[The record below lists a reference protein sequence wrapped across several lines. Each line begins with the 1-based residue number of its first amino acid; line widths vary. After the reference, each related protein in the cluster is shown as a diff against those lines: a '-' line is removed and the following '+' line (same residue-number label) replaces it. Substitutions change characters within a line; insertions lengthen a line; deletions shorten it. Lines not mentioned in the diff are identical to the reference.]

1 MPLSDFLSSARK
13 HGLVVHD
20 DPVSRYLYSTDAS
33 IYQIQPLAVG
43 FPRDGDELAAFVAL
57 AAEHGVPLLPRGAGS
72 SLAGQAV
79 GEAVVL
85 DLSKNLR
92 HEIHIDPEARTAT
105 VAPGVVLKD
114 LNAAAS
120 RYGLQFGPDPASA
133 ERATMGGVVGN
144 NATGAHSILYG
155 MTADHLLRA
164 EVVFADGT
172 TGVLEPLSPDARPA
186 NPTTARLLRIAN
198 ELRQRETAATLR
210 AHWPQVWR
218 RASGYNLNY
227 LLPWTPSQPPRWYA
241 EGTPYPPFSP
251 ETVPLQALLAGS
263 EGTLAVIRRATV
275 RLVAKPRHTA
285 LAVLPYPNVEAACDD
300 APRLL
305 SYAPSAVELLPRSIW
320 EAARSA
326 PAYAGLL
333 DFLPPG
339 DPAALLIVEFAAD
352 DPRLAQAQ
360 ARALSGEGFLALDAE
375 SQSHVWKVRK
385 VGLGLLM
392 ARHGDTKPISFMED
406 ITVPVEHLGDFVR
419 AVQGIMKE
427 FGTEAEFYA
436 HASAGCLH
444 IRPALNLKDAR
455 DRGKLRAIAQA
466 AMEAGIRLGGVPS
479 GEHGDGLAR
488 SEFLEAAFGP
498 EIMAW
503 FRALKAAA
511 DPQNILNPGKIVD
524 APRMDAHLRYGEDY
538 RPQGWTPVLDFSA
551 SGGLVGAVETC
562 NGAGVCR
569 KTDGLMCPTFQATRD
584 EDKLTRGRAN
594 LLRAM
599 LAGHLPAAEEAAYR
613 ALDLCVAC
621 KGCRAEC
628 PSGVDMAKLKYE
640 FLHRYYQHHR
650 RKLRDWFFAYL
661 GKYAPRLWPA
671 APLFRIANAKAVRE
685 VLARLLGLAPGRELP
700 IPQRRQAAEPHSE
713 RPTVLYLADPF
724 TRHFEPEVES
734 AALRLLEAVGE
745 RVAVVPHLGA
755 GRPLI
760 SKGFL
765 TQAKAE
771 AQAVVA
777 AIRRL
782 DPEGR
787 LPVVGAEPSEI
798 YTLQDEYPDLLP
810 DDPYVAALAQR
821 AWLVD
826 EFFARHAGWPALW
839 EGAPPW
845 AGEPVLLHG
854 HCYQKAR
861 PPADDGLPVGQ
872 EATAAM
878 LEAAGVPVEII
889 PSGCCGMAGAFGY
902 EAEHYDLSLKI
913 GELVLFPAVREAGD
927 DRTVVAPGTS
937 CRAQIEHG
945 TGHAAEHP
953 LVLLARRL
961 RSQG

>member
-1 MPLSDFLSSARK
+1 MPLPDFLSSARK
-13 HGLVVHD
+13 RGLIVHD

-33 IYQIQPLAVG
+33 IYQIRPLAVG
-43 FPRDGDELAAFVAL
+43 FPRDEDDLAAFVAL
-57 AAEHGVPLLPRGAGS
+57 AAEHRVPILPRGAGS

-85 DLSKNLR
+85 DLSR
-92 HEIHIDPEARTAT
+92 HLDRVLSIDPEARTAT
-105 VAPGVVLKD
+105 VQPGVVLKT
-114 LNAAAS
+114 LNQQAEA
-120 RYGLQFGPDPASA
+120 YGLQFGPDPASA
-133 ERATMGGVVGN
+133 ERATLGGVVGN

-155 MTADHLLRA
+155 MAADHLLQA

-172 TGVLEPLSPDARPA
+172 VGELAPIAPDARPS
-186 NPTTARLLRIAN
+186 NPTVARLLRIAN
-198 ELRQRETAATLR
+198 ELRQQETAATLR
-210 AHWPQVWR
+210 QHWPRVWR
-218 RASGYNLNY
+218 RASGYSLNY
-227 LLPWTPSQPPRWYA
+227 LLPWTPSRPPQWYA
-241 EGTPYPPFSP
+241 ADLPYPPVP
-251 ETVPLQALLAGS
+251 EGLVPLQALLAGS

-285 LAVLPYPNVEAACDD
+285 LAILPYPSVEAACDD

-326 PAYAGLL
+326 PAYASLL

-339 DPAALLIVEFAAD
+339 DPAALLLVEFAAD

-360 ARALSGEGFLALDAE
+360 ARALSGEGFLALDE
-375 SQSHVWKVRK
+375 ETQSHVWQVRK

-392 ARHGDTKPISFMED
+392 ARHGDAKPISFMED
-406 ITVPVEHLGDFVR
+406 ITVPVEHLGEFVR
-419 AVQGIMKE
+419 AVQDIMRE
-427 FGTEAEFYA
+427 FGTQAEFYA

-444 IRPALNLKDAR
+444 IRPALNLKDTR

-466 AMEAGIRLGGVPS
+466 AMEVGLRLGGVPS

-498 EIMAW
+498 EIMGW
-503 FRALKAAA
+503 FRKLKAAA
-511 DPQNILNPGKIVD
+511 DPQHLLNPGKIVD
-524 APRMDAHLRYGEDY
+524 APRMDTHLRYGEDY
-538 RPQGWTPVLDFSA
+538 RPQGWTPVMDFSA
-551 SGGLVGAVETC
+551 SGGVVGAIETC

-584 EDKLTRGRAN
+584 EDKSTRGRAN

-599 LAGHLPAAEEAAYR
+599 IAGHLPAAEEAAYR
-613 ALDLCVAC
+613 ALDLCLAC
-621 KGCRAEC
+621 KGCRSEC

-640 FLHRYYQHHR
+640 FLHRYYQRHR
-650 RKLRDWFFAYL
+650 RRLRDWFFGYFGA
-661 GKYAPRLWPA
+661 ASRFLWPL
-671 APLFRIANAKAVRE
+671 APALRIANWKPLRAG
-685 VLARLLGLAPGRELP
+685 LARVLGIA
-700 IPQRRQAAEPHSE
+700 PQRMLPLPQRAPRALPRAEQ
-713 RPTVLYLADPF
+713 PTVLYLADPF

-734 AALRLLEAVGE
+734 AALHLLEAVGE

-765 TQAKAE
+765 TQARAE
-771 AQAVVA
+771 AQKVVA

-810 DDPYVAALAQR
+810 HDPYVAALAKR

-826 EFFARHAGWPALW
+826 EFLARHSGWPALW

-845 AGEPVLLHG
+845 EGEPVLLHG

-861 PPADDGLPVGQ
+861 PPADDGQPVGQ
-872 EATAAM
+872 EATAAI

-902 EAEHYDLSLKI
+902 EAEHYELSLKI

-927 DRTVVAPGTS
+927 ARAVVAPGTS

-945 TGHAAEHP
+945 TGHPAEHP

-961 RSQG
+961 ASR

>member
-1 MPLSDFLSSARK
+1 MPLPDFLSSARK
-13 HGLVVHD
+13 RGLVVHD

-33 IYQIQPLAVG
+33 IYQIPPLAVG
-43 FPRDGDELAAFVAL
+43 FPRDEDELTAFVAL
-57 AAEHGVPLLPRGAGS
+57 AAEHRVPILPRGAGS

-79 GEAVVL
+79 GEAVIL
-85 DLSKNLR
+85 DLSR
-92 HEIHIDPEARTAT
+92 HLDRVIAIDAAARTAT
-105 VAPGVVLKD
+105 VQPGVVLKT
-114 LNAAAS
+114 LNEQAEA
-120 RYGLQFGPDPASA
+120 YGLQFGPDPASA
-133 ERATMGGVVGN
+133 ERATVGGVVGN

-155 MTADHLLRA
+155 MAADHLLQA

-172 TGVLEPLSPDARPA
+172 VGELAPIAPDAQPS
-186 NPTTARLLRIAN
+186 NPTMARLLRIAN
-198 ELRQRETAATLR
+198 ELRQRETAATLQS
-210 AHWPQVWR
+210 HWPKVWR
-218 RASGYNLNY
+218 RASGYSLNY
-227 LLPWTPSQPPRWYA
+227 LLPWTPSRPPQWYDRDL
-241 EGTPYPPFSP
+241 PYPPVP
-251 ETVPLQALLAGS
+251 AGKVPLQALLAGS
-263 EGTLAVIRRATV
+263 EGTLAVMRRATV

-285 LAVLPYPNVEAACDD
+285 LAILPYPTVEAACDD

-305 SYAPSAVELLPRSIW
+305 SYAPSAVELLPKSIW

-326 PAYAGLL
+326 PAYASLL
-333 DFLPPG
+333 DFLPAG

-360 ARALSGEGFLALDAE
+360 ARALSGEGFLALDDE
-375 SQSHVWKVRK
+375 TQSHVWQVRK

-392 ARHGDTKPISFMED
+392 ARHGDAKPISFMED

-419 AVQGIMKE
+419 SVQEIMRE

-444 IRPALNLKDAR
+444 IRPALNLKDTR
-455 DRGKLRAIAQA
+455 DRGKLRAIARA
-466 AMEAGIRLGGVPS
+466 AMEAGIQLGGVPS

-498 EIMAW
+498 EIMGW
-503 FRALKAAA
+503 FRKLKAAA
-511 DPQNILNPGKIVD
+511 DPENILNPGKIVD
-524 APRMDAHLRYGEDY
+524 APRMDTHLRYGEDY
-538 RPQGWTPVLDFSA
+538 APQGWTPVMDFSS
-551 SGGLVGAVETC
+551 SGGVVGAIETC

-584 EDKLTRGRAN
+584 EDKSTRGRAN

-599 LAGHLPAAEEAAYR
+599 IAGHLPAAEEAAYR

-621 KGCRAEC
+621 KGCRSEC

-640 FLHRYYQHHR
+640 FLHRYYQHHA
-650 RKLRDWFFAYL
+650 RKLRDWFFGYFGSA
-661 GKYAPRLWPA
+661 ARFLWPL
-671 APLFRIANAKAVRE
+671 APLLRIANWKPLRTLV
-685 VLARLLGLAPGRELP
+685 ARSLGIAPQRELP
-700 IPQRRQAAEPHSE
+700 LPRRAPAHRPQAEQ
-713 RPTVLYLADPF
+713 PTVLYLADPF
-724 TRHFEPEVES
+724 TRYFEPEVES
-734 AALRLLEAVGE
+734 ATLRLLDALGE

-771 AQAVVA
+771 AHAVVA

-810 DDPYVAALAQR
+810 HDPYVAALAKR

-826 EFFARHAGWPALW
+826 EFLARHAGWPALW
-839 EGAPPW
+839 QGAPPW
-845 AGEPVLLHG
+845 EGEPVLLHG

-878 LEAAGVPVEII
+878 LETAGVPVEII

-902 EAEHYDLSLKI
+902 EAEHYDLSLQI
-913 GELVLFPAVREAGD
+913 GELVLFPAVREAGEG
-927 DRTVVAPGTS
+927 REVVAPGTS

-945 TGHAAEHP
+945 TGHHADHP

-961 RSQG
+961 EG

>member
-1 MPLSDFLSSARK
+1 MSLPDFLSSARK

-33 IYQIQPLAVG
+33 IYQIPPLAVG
-43 FPRDGDELAAFVAL
+43 FPRDADELTAFVAL
-57 AAEHGVPLLPRGAGS
+57 AAEHHVPILPRGAGS

-85 DLSKNLR
+85 DLSKHLR
-92 HEIHIDPEARTAT
+92 HEITINPEARTAT
-105 VAPGVVLKD
+105 VAAGVVLKD
-114 LNAAAS
+114 LNAAAAA
-120 RYGLQFGPDPASA
+120 YGLQYGPDPASA
-133 ERATMGGVVGN
+133 ERATLGGVVGN

-155 MTADHLLRA
+155 MSADHLLRA

-172 TGVLEPLSPDARPA
+172 VGVLEPLSPQAKPT
-186 NPTTARLLRIAN
+186 NPTVARLFRIAKD
-198 ELRQRETAATLR
+198 LRQRETAATLR
-210 AHWPQVWR
+210 SHWPKVWR
-218 RASGYNLNY
+218 RASGYGLNY
-227 LLPWTPSQPPRWYA
+227 LLPWTPARPPRWYA
-241 EGTPYPPFSP
+241 DDLPYPPFSP
-251 ETVPLQALLAGS
+251 EQIPLQALLAGS
-263 EGTLAVIRRATV
+263 EGTLAVIRRLTV
-275 RLVAKPRHTA
+275 RLVAKPQHTA
-285 LAVLPYPNVEAACDD
+285 LAVLPYPTIEAACDD
-300 APRLL
+300 TPRLL
-305 SYAPSAVELLPRSIW
+305 AYGPSAVELLPKSIW
-320 EAARSA
+320 EAARSV

-333 DFLPPG
+333 DFLPEG
-339 DPAALLIVEFAAD
+339 NPAALLIVEFAAD

-360 ARALSGEGFLALDAE
+360 ARALAREGFLALDPE
-375 SQSHVWKVRK
+375 TQDHVWRVRK

-392 ARHGDTKPISFMED
+392 ARRGDAKPISFMED
-406 ITVPVEHLGDFVR
+406 ITVPVEHLGEYVR
-419 AVQGIMKE
+419 AVQTIMKA

-466 AMEAGIRLGGVPS
+466 AMEAGIGLGGVPS

-488 SEFLEAAFGP
+488 SEFVEAAFGP
-498 EIMAW
+498 EIMGW

-524 APRMDAHLRYGEDY
+524 APRMDTHLRYGEDY
-538 RPQGWTPVLDFSA
+538 APQGWTPVMNFSSA
-551 SGGLVGAVETC
+551 GGVVGAIETC

-584 EDKLTRGRAN
+584 EDKSTRGRAN

-599 LAGHLPAAEEAAYR
+599 IAGHLPEAEEAAYR

-640 FLHRYYQHHR
+640 FLHRYYQRHR
-650 RKLRDWFFAYL
+650 RKVRDWFFAFL
-661 GKYAPRLWPA
+661 GEYAPRLWPA
-671 APLFRIANAKAVRE
+671 APLFRIANLRPVRWG
-685 VLARLLGLAPGRELP
+685 LARLLGLAPERELP
-700 IPQRRQAAEPHSE
+700 LPQRPRAAEPRSE
-713 RPTVLYLADPF
+713 HPTVLYLADPF
-724 TRHFEPEVES
+724 TRHFEPEVER
-734 AALRLLEAVGE
+734 AALHLLDALGE
-745 RVAVVPHLGA
+745 RVAVVPVLGA
-755 GRPLI
+755 GRPMI

-765 TQAKAE
+765 DQARAKA
-771 AQAVVA
+771 QRVVA

-782 DPEGR
+782 DPAGR

-810 DDPYVAALAQR
+810 HDPYVAALAKR

-826 EFFARHAGWPALW
+826 EFLARHAGWPALW
-839 EGAPPW
+839 RDVPPW
-845 AGEPVLLHG
+845 EGEPVLLHG

-861 PPADDGLPVGQ
+861 PPADDGRPVGQ

-913 GELVLFPAVREAGD
+913 GELVLFPAVREAGEG
-927 DRTVVAPGTS
+927 RAVVAPGTS

-945 TGHAAEHP
+945 TNHHADHP

-961 RSQG
+961 G